1 MQEDAMIKV
10 YRQKTLSSRHFKMLI
25 YFRLQLAKS
34 WPKPVQKNYC
44 PPFEKLYLQFDLMI
58 HRSAYVR
65 EATLNITSVIG
76 SFLIL
81 TAERSGMLKLMS
93 FPSI

>member
-25 YFRLQLAKS
+25 YSYFRLQPAKS

-44 PPFEKLYLQFDLMI
+44 PPFEKLYFQLDLMI
-58 HRSAYVR
+58 HRSAYLR
-65 EATLNITSVIG
+65 EAALNITSVLG
-76 SFLIL
+76 SLDFDSG
-81 TAERSGMLKLMS
+81 AERCA
-93 FPSI
+93 